1 MTKTTKPYQELSDE
15 LDKVVALLEDP
26 TTSID
31 DALRLYKE
39 SDKLIN
45 QLQDYLDNTRNE
57 IKILT
62 KQWADKEI

>member
-1 MTKTTKPYQELSDE
+1 MTKTTKTYQELSDE